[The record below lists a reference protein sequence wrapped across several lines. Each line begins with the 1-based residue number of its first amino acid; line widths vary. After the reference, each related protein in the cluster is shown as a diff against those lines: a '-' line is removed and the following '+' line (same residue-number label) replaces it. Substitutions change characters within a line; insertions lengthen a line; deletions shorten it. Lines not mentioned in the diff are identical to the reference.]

1 MSREEVGK
9 LGIISMVA
17 AWNNGMPEDDEE
29 YIAETLWKT
38 RDGSCFL
45 YGEGG
50 AMTYYSRFLDGAD
63 VKQVSKAD
71 ALAWCEE
78 RGVQIN
84 MSIQEGE
91 VA

>member
-1 MSREEVGK
+1 MIREEESK

-17 AWNNGMPEDDEE
+17 TWNNGMPEDDEE

-38 RDGSCFL
+38 RDGSCYL

-50 AMTYYSRFLDGAD
+50 SMTYYARFVDGVD
-63 VKQVSKAD
+63 VKQVNKDD
-71 ALAWCEE
+71 ALAWGEE
-78 RGVQIN
+78 HGVDIDL
-84 MSIQEGE
+84 SIQEGE